1 MEKKPNV
8 FPTKEERVAASQQ
21 IDKSKLIE
29 HEKEKINEV
38 VGVYQAASSVPNNT
52 DQSLG
57 YNANAHAMAVEEMR
71 RRTEYQ
77 LSLKNQTEDLNGV
90 VQHPELAENAPIMT
104 RNDYEVA
111 EIKKRA
117 EEQMRIRDEKL
128 KMNQEMIN
136 KYQTQNQEAT
146 TRTNTE
152 INNKNNMTN
161 NQQMN
166 YASNNIV
173 PPQTPNLPPTG
184 YGENYGKN
192 PSNIN
197 PYIFE
202 LSQPNYNSPF
212 DVLPLPSEG
221 KLYKTKKPSIRV
233 GYMTTS
239 DENILTSPNLLESG
253 QFLEI
258 LINRKILEPE
268 LRYKD
273 LTVGDRNAIM
283 LWLRATAYGEMYP
296 VTILDENN
304 IPFDTEINLNEL
316 KTKKLGAEPDAE
328 GLLTFVLPLSKA
340 NIKFKLIT
348 CGDLDDIEAMV
359 KRDEENKLLINN
371 SNTYAMERMIVEV
384 NGDRDRSNIVSF
396 INSMRVGDGK
406 KFTEYVESISSGI
419 DLDIEI
425 RTPGG
430 GSVKTFLPLN
440 INFFWPN
447 ARV

>member
-1 MEKKPNV
+1 MDKKPNV
-8 FPTKEERVAASQQ
+8 FPSKEQKESIDESAKQAAFEAEKMAETQQ
-21 IDKSKLIE
+21 IYLNSMSPQDTPSG
-29 HEKEKINEV
+29 H
-38 VGVYQAASSVPNNT
+38 S
-52 DQSLG
+52 D
-57 YNANAHAMAVEEMR
+57 AVEMMR
-71 RRTEYQ
+71 RRTEQQ
-77 LSLKNQTEDLNGV
+77 LNMNKQQGMVKDQSLSET
-90 VQHPELAENAPIMT
+90 PAPIPLT
-104 RNDYEVA
+104 RQEQ
-111 EIKKRA
+111 EILEIRKRA
-117 EEQMRIRDEKL
+117 EEQIKIRDEHLAK
-128 KMNQEMIN
+128 NSS
-136 KYQTQNQEAT
+136 QTQNYQQQYNEAYD
-146 TRTNTE
+146 R
-152 INNKNNMTN
+152 KNNNQNINQNMQTN
-161 NQQMN
+161 NYQSPAQQPITQPQS
-166 YASNNIV
+166 YGQV
-173 PPQTPNLPPTG
+173 P
-184 YGENYGKN
+184 
-192 PSNIN
+192 SSIN
-197 PYIFE
+197 PHILE

-221 KLYKTKKPSIRV
+221 KLYRSKKPSIRV

-273 LTVGDRNAIM
+273 LNVGDRNAIM

-304 IPFDTEINLNEL
+304 VPFDTEINLNEL
-316 KTKKLGAEPDAE
+316 KTKKLGAEPDSE
-328 GLLTFVLPLSKA
+328 GLISFVLPLSKA
-340 NIKFKLIT
+340 SIKFKLIT

-359 KRDEENKLLINN
+359 KRDEENKLLVNN

-384 NGDRDRSNIVSF
+384 NGDRDRSNILSF

-419 DLDIEI
+419 DLDIEV